1 MVSKLLKLLNKEFH
15 GVNEAA
21 LLLGLF
27 TFVSQLLGLY
37 RDRMLAYMI
46 GPGQTLDVYYA
57 AFRIPDFL
65 YVSVASLA
73 SITVLMP
80 FMMSRLNSKSGEG
93 KLIAQKFINNVFS
106 AYMIFMVFICAII
119 FILMPYIAPHIAPG
133 FNGDQVNMLITTSR
147 LMLLSPVLIGL
158 SNLLGTI
165 TQIFKNFFVFSLS
178 PIFYNL
184 GILAGIFFFYPVF
197 GVYGLALGVA
207 MGALFHLLIQVPV
220 ILKHEFFPSFRRIDW
235 AEIYS
240 VVRVSLPRTMTL
252 SFGSIAFLSL
262 IAIASTMKSGSI
274 SLFNFAFN
282 LQSVPVGIIGISYS
296 VAAFPVL
303 VKSFSNK
310 DMNTF
315 ISHVVGASKQIIFWT
330 MPIIALFIVLRA
342 QIVRVALG
350 THTFSWS
357 DTRLTAAAGA
367 LFIISLVTQSL
378 VLLFVRGYYATGN
391 TRKPLFINLFSS
403 LSIILFALFFIH
415 IFKVYPNTLDVFE
428 NLMRVHDVPGTI
440 MFALPIAY
448 TLGSI
453 LNFFLIFY
461 LFKKD
466 FLQNID
472 CGILKVFLQSLLASV
487 SVGFVSYF
495 MLNILDDLLP
505 LDTGMG
511 IFLQGFVSGVAGICV
526 GVLVL
531 YLFKNQEL
539 FDIYRALQKKF
550 WRSATAAPEQGEL

>member
-21 LLLGLF
+21 LMLGSF
-27 TFVSQLLGLY
+27 TFISQLLGLY
-37 RDRMLAYMI
+37 RDRMLAHVI
-46 GPGQTLDVYYA
+46 GPGATLDVYYA

-80 FMMSRLNSKSGEG
+80 FIMSRMNSKEGNG
-93 KLIAQKFINNVFS
+93 KLIAQRFMNNVFS
-106 AYMIFMVFICAII
+106 AYMIFMVLVCVVIYFI
-119 FILMPYIAPHIAPG
+119 MPYIAPYIAPG
-133 FNGDQVNMLITTSR
+133 FDSSQIDMLVHTSR
-147 LMLLSPVLIGL
+147 MMLLSPVLIGL

-165 TQIFKNFFVFSLS
+165 TQLFKNFFVFSLS

-184 GILAGIFFFYPVF
+184 GILSGIFFLYPIY

-207 MGALFHLLIQVPV
+207 IGALLHLSIQIPV
-220 ILKHEFFPSFRRIDW
+220 ILKHEFFPAFRKIDW
-235 AEIYS
+235 KEIYS
-240 VVRVSLPRTMTL
+240 VVKVSLPRTLTL
-252 SFGSIAFLSL
+252 SFGSIAFLSM

-315 ISHVVGASKQIIFWT
+315 IGHVLGASKQIIFWT
-330 MPIIALFIVLRA
+330 LPVISLVIVLRA

-350 THTFSWS
+350 TNTFSWS
-357 DTRLTAAAGA
+357 DTRLTAAAAA
-367 LFIISLVTQSL
+367 LFIVSLVTQSL

-391 TRKPLFINLFSS
+391 TRKPLIVNLASS
-403 LSIILFALFFIH
+403 VSTILFAVFFIYLFNTYPH
-415 IFKVYPNTLDVFE
+415 ILGLFE
-428 NLMRVHDVPGTI
+428 DLMRVHDVPGTI

-448 TLGSI
+448 TLGSV

-466 FLQNID
+466 FLTGRT
-472 CGILKVFLQSLLASV
+472 CGIFKTFAESLVASV
-487 SVGFVSYF
+487 LVGISSYF
-495 MLNILDDLLP
+495 MLNILDNLLP
-505 LDTGMG
+505 LNTGFG
-511 IFLQGFVSGVAGICV
+511 IFSQGLISGIFGLAI
-526 GVLVL
+526 GVIVL

-539 FDIYRALQKKF
+539 FDFYTALHKKF
-550 WRSATAAPEQGEL
+550 WRSATVAPEQGEL

>member
-37 RDRMLAYMI
+37 RDRMLAHMI
-46 GPGQTLDVYYA
+46 GPGPTLDVYYA

-80 FMMSRLNSKSGEG
+80 FMMSRLNFKNGEG
-93 KLIAQKFINNVFS
+93 KLIAQRFINNVFS

-133 FNGDQVNMLITTSR
+133 FNGDQVNMLVTTSR

-184 GILAGIFFFYPVF
+184 GILAGIFFFYPIF

-207 MGALFHLLIQVPV
+207 LGAMLHLLIQIPV
-220 ILKHEFFPSFRRIDW
+220 VIKHEFFPSFTKIDW
-235 AEIYS
+235 VEIYS
-240 VVRVSLPRTMTL
+240 VVKVSLPRTLTL

-262 IAIASTMKSGSI
+262 VAIASTMKSGSI

-330 MPIIALFIVLRA
+330 MPVIALFIVLRA

-350 THTFSWS
+350 TNTFSWS

-367 LFIISLVTQSL
+367 LFIVSLVTQSL

-391 TRKPLFINLFSS
+391 TRKPLFVNLFSS
-403 LSIILFALFFIH
+403 VSIIVFALFFIY

-466 FLQNID
+466 FLNNID
-472 CGILKVFLQSLLASV
+472 CGILKVFFQSLLASV

-539 FDIYRALQKKF
+539 FDIYKALQKKF
-550 WRSATAAPEQGEL
+550 WRSAMVAPEQGKL

>member
-1 MVSKLLKLLNKEFH
+1 MVSKLLKILNKEFN

-21 LLLGLF
+21 LMLGSF
-27 TFVSQLLGLY
+27 TFISQLLGLY
-37 RDRMLAYMI
+37 RDRMLAFII
-46 GPGQTLDVYYA
+46 GPGQNLDVYYA

-80 FMMSRLNSKSGEG
+80 FIMSRMNSKDTDG
-93 KLIAQKFINNVFS
+93 KLIAQRFMNNVFS
-106 AYMIFMVFICAII
+106 AYMIFMVLVCAVIYL
-119 FILMPYIAPHIAPG
+119 FMPYIAPHIAPG
-133 FNGDQVNMLITTSR
+133 FDSDQISMLITTSR

-165 TQIFKNFFVFSLS
+165 TQLYKNFFVFSLS

-184 GILAGIFFFYPVF
+184 GILAGIFFFYPLF

-207 MGALFHLLIQVPV
+207 IGALLHLIVQIPV
-220 ILKHEFFPSFRRIDW
+220 VLHHDFLPSFRRINW
-235 AEIYS
+235 SEIYS
-240 VVRVSLPRTMTL
+240 VVRISLPRTLTL

-310 DMNTF
+310 DMSTF
-315 ISHVVGASKQIIFWT
+315 INHVVGASKQIIFWT
-330 MPIIALFIVLRA
+330 IPVISLFIVLRA

-350 THTFSWS
+350 TDTFSWS

-367 LFIISLVTQSL
+367 LFIVSLVTQSL
-378 VLLFVRGYYATGN
+378 VLLYVRGYYATGN
-391 TRKPLFINLFSS
+391 TRKPLFVNLFSS
-403 LSIILFALFFIH
+403 LSIIFFAILFINV
-415 IFKVYPNTLDVFE
+415 FKNNPWLLVWFADI
-428 NLMRVHDVPGTI
+428 MRVHDVPGTI
-440 MFALPIAY
+440 MFALPLAY

-466 FLQNID
+466 YLMGVS
-472 CGILKVFLQSLLASV
+472 CGILKVFIQSFISSLAI
-487 SVGFVSYF
+487 GFVSYF
-495 MLNILDDLLP
+495 MLNILDNVFSLN
-505 LDTGMG
+505 TGMG
-511 IFLQGFVSGVAGICV
+511 VFMQGFISGVIGIFV
-526 GVLVL
+526 GVCIL
-531 YLFKNQEL
+531 YLFKNKEL
-539 FDIYRALQKKF
+539 FDISKALQKKF
-550 WRSATAAPEQGEL
+550 WRSSTVAPEQGEL